1 MFPHFP
7 STLAHTCS
15 LHPIMEEASTPI
27 VAQRALARG
36 VIGNGG
42 LVNDPTTSS
51 SGDRGSSPDL
61 TGKLPLPIGAIVGA
75 GSSGEGGTGGGG
87 GGSGAGKPPRLGGGG
102 VIRGFEVRGAG
113 IETVTDVHTFSMFT
127 LAWCSAGSQELLLSP
142 L

>member
-1 MFPHFP
+1 
-7 STLAHTCS
+7 
-15 LHPIMEEASTPI
+15 MEEASTPI

-75 GSSGEGGTGGGG
+75 GSSGEGG
-87 GGSGAGKPPRLGGGG
+87 
-102 VIRGFEVRGAG
+102 
-113 IETVTDVHTFSMFT
+113 
-127 LAWCSAGSQELLLSP
+127 LLLDLSPNLVPRRGSNKRSVLPCCHPAPGRRMSCSTKGPTASP
-142 L
+142 LHPCN

>member
-1 MFPHFP
+1 
-7 STLAHTCS
+7 
-15 LHPIMEEASTPI
+15 MEEASTPI

-36 VIGNGG
+36 VSGKDAG
-42 LVNDPTTSS
+42 LVSDPTTSS

-61 TGKLPLPIGAIVGA
+61 TGKLPLPIGAIIAA
-75 GSSGEGGTGGGG
+75 GSSGERGTGGG

-113 IETVTDVHTFSMFT
+113 LVTVTDVHTFNVFT
-127 LAWCSAGSQELLLSP
+127 LAWCSAGSPALLLSP